1 MCTEEKSIKMINSI
15 LRMNRL
21 SYSIKV
27 AKSKKVFLIGVILVC
42 TGLDIDL
49 YASGNAAKGKAAYAV
64 CTACHGANGAGNK
77 TLNAPSIAGQ
87 ESWYVERQLKNF
99 KAGIRGANSKD
110 TFGMQMRPMAL
121 TLSDDQA
128 IADMAA
134 YVSSMPENKS
144 LENSVIGDASAGKA
158 SYMICQ
164 TCHGP
169 KGGGNR
175 ALNAPKLTGLQD
187 WYIVRQIKNFKS
199 GIRGTKSGDIYGMQ
213 MRPMAMT
220 LSSDEAIKN
229 VAAYIAT
236 LK

>member
-1 MCTEEKSIKMINSI
+1 MFFCPRLVV
-15 LRMNRL
+15 LRDCC
-21 SYSIKV
+21 S
-27 AKSKKVFLIGVILVC
+27 
-42 TGLDIDL
+42 
-49 YASGNAAKGKAAYAV
+49 
-64 CTACHGANGAGNK
+64 
-77 TLNAPSIAGQ
+77 APSIAGQ

-134 YVSSMPENKS
+134 YLSSMPETKS
-144 LENSVIGDASAGKA
+144 SKNTVKGDVSAGKA

-164 TCHGP
+164 TCHVA